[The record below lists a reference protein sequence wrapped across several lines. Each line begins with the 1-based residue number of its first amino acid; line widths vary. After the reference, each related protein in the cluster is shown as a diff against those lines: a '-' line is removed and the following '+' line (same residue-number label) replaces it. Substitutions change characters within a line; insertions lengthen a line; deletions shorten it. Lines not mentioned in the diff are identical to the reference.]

1 MMSTQVLNE
10 SFCEDSDVFH
20 TTETSACACTQWA
33 KFELKH
39 EQLLAAAHV
48 LSRRDMFVVLSTGF
62 GKSIMYQVLD
72 PSSQSVSQS
81 VSLSLSLSLSQFLS
95 LSLS

>member
-10 SFCEDSDVFH
+10 SFCEGSDDFR
-20 TTETSACACTQWA
+20 TIETSACACTQWA

-48 LSRRDMFVVLSTGF
+48 LSRRDMFVVLPTGF
-62 GKSIMYQVLD
+62 GKSIIYQVLD
-72 PSSQSVSQS
+72 YSSLCLSVCLS
-81 VSLSLSLSLSQFLS
+81 VCLKRR
-95 LSLS
+95 